1 MQKIKSINPATEEV
15 IEEIEVDSLEK
26 VKESVKN
33 ARKAF
38 PNWSKTSIDERIEWM
53 KKLIPIIEQRR
64 QELADTITKEMG
76 KPISMSINEP
86 LGVISEINF
95 YSKNIKEFLKEEVVF
110 ENEEEKDILVYE
122 PLGVVAIITPWNFP
136 IATVFSPLIP
146 ALLCGN
152 TIVLKPSEQTLIVGK
167 KINDLFIELESKGF
181 PKHVFNLILG
191 GKETG
196 KQLVQQDVDM
206 VTFTGSTRAG
216 KEIMKDSADKIHKL
230 LLEMGGKDP
239 AIVCSDADIDF
250 AAKSIVRNA
259 CRNTGQVCCAI
270 ERVYVKDDIYD
281 QFVKKAVEEA
291 KAIKVGNPEKQET
304 EMGPFVA
311 KFQEEICIDHIND
324 AKKKG
329 AKIEFGGNKAE
340 NKGYFFE
347 PTIITNVNNNMKVM
361 TDETFGPVV
370 PIMKVNSLDEAIK
383 YSNNSVYGLTGSVW
397 TKNIEKGN
405 KIAHK
410 LQVGVAG
417 VNAHGGGAQGS
428 AWGGVKESGLG
439 RLGTKEGTH
448 EFTNVKTLRIK
459 KIIKTNY

>member
-1 MQKIKSINPATEEV
+1 
-15 IEEIEVDSLEK
+15 
-26 VKESVKN
+26 
-33 ARKAF
+33 
-38 PNWSKTSIDERIEWM
+38 M
-53 KKLIPIIEQRR
+53 KKLIPLIEQKKDEIA
-64 QELADTITKEMG
+64 QTITKEMG
-76 KPISMSINEP
+76 KPISMSVNEP
-86 LGVISEINF
+86 LETISKINF

-110 ENEEEKDILVYE
+110 EDEDEKDILVYE

-136 IATVFSPLIP
+136 IATVFAPLIP

-152 TIVLKPSEQTLIVGK
+152 TIVLKPSEQTLIVSK
-167 KINDLFIELESKGF
+167 KIKDLFSELEKSGF

-239 AIVCSDADIDF
+239 AIVCSDADIDY
-250 AAKSIVRNA
+250 AAKSIIRNA
-259 CRNTGQVCCAI
+259 CKNTGQVCCAI
-270 ERVYVKDDIYD
+270 ERVYVESDVYD
-281 QFVKKAVEEA
+281 EFVKKAAEEA
-291 KAIKVGNPEKQET
+291 KTIKVGNPEKPET

-311 KFQEEICIDHIND
+311 KFQEDICIDHVND
-324 AKKKG
+324 AKQKG
-329 AKIEFGGNKAE
+329 AKVNYGGNKIN

-347 PTIITNVNNNMKVM
+347 PTIITDVNPNMKVM

-370 PIMKVNSLDEAIK
+370 PIMKVNSLEEAIR
-383 YSNNSVYGLTGSVW
+383 YSNDSVYGLAGSAW

-405 KIAHK
+405 KIARQ

-428 AWGGVKESGLG
+428 AWGGAKLSGLG

-448 EFTNVKTLRIK
+448 EFTNVKTLRIRK
-459 KIIKTNY
+459 